1 MNTASPPAGRLWPRR
16 LIRIG
21 LWFLGGAIVLLIVD
35 GPLYRMGIM
44 PLVPALLLLVLA
56 IILSL
61 ISFALLVTGVLAARA
76 TSSEGAGLVALVG
89 LVVCTAMVMNFALLV
104 KRGLSAP
111 PIHDVSTDLDDPPD
125 FADVVPLREKA
136 GALNPHEYVR
146 EAPGRKGATINV
158 PEAQR
163 KAYPDIQTARLQMFP
178 SEAFEAADR
187 AARKMGWDIVAS
199 VPSEGRIE
207 ATDTSRYFGFKDDV
221 SIRVRADGPH
231 SKVDVRSNSRVGV
244 GDVGVNAA
252 RIRDYLE
259 ELEKK

>member
-1 MNTASPPAGRLWPRR
+1 MNTQSPVPQRLWPRR
-16 LIRIG
+16 LVRIG
-21 LWFLGGAIVLLIVD
+21 LWFLGGAIVLLILD

-44 PLVPALLLLVLA
+44 PLVPALLVLVLA
-56 IILSL
+56 IIVTL
-61 ISFALLVTGVLAARA
+61 ISFVLLVTGVLGARA
-76 TSSEGAGLVALVG
+76 TSSEGAGLVALVA
-89 LVVCTAMVMNFALLV
+89 LVACTAMAMNFGLLV
-104 KRGLSAP
+104 KRAVSAP
-111 PIHDVSTDLDDPPD
+111 PIHDISTDLDDPPD
-125 FADVVPLREKA
+125 FADVVPLRDKA

-146 EAPGRKGATINV
+146 EAPGRKGTTINV

-163 KAYPDIQTARLQMFP
+163 KAYPDIQTARLEMFT

-207 ATDTSRYFGFKDDV
+207 ATDTSGYFGFKDDI

-231 SKVDVRSNSRVGV
+231 SKVDVRSTSRVGV
-244 GDVGVNAA
+244 GDVGANAA

-259 ELEKK
+259 ELEKS